1 MSRGEKNIRNDR
13 KNERERK
20 TWKGNA
26 SETAGRGGSILVMFL
41 SGIKGQSEHCSL
53 EQGRAETG
61 KKGKWETALPW
72 ISDISNTI

>member
-1 MSRGEKNIRNDR
+1 MIAKMRESERGMGGGMPARL
-13 KNERERK
+13 RE
-20 TWKGNA
+20 
-26 SETAGRGGSILVMFL
+26 GRGSILVMFL

-72 ISDISNTI
+72 ISDINNII